1 MRTIRGLLKTGVA
14 LALASAGG
22 SALAAGNLL
31 LLDPP
36 PERDSFAVGG
46 SLWNLPTY
54 PGSRRRDRF
63 VLPAIDWYAHNGM
76 FVSTD
81 NGVGWNLSR
90 SKDWQ
95 AGFRL
100 WPQFGRSRQDGPPGV
115 SSIGWRVQPQAF
127 ANLMLGEVALLQ
139 SGVLYGAGR
148 DRNGLQVELGIT
160 SGIPLGDSLI
170 GVGLSTTWA
179 NAAYRDSYFGV
190 SAADAQ
196 ASGLTAFAAGAGM
209 LDTALTL
216 SGEHRFNAQWRISG
230 QLVLSRFS
238 ATVARSPLVQE
249 RREQQGQL
257 TLWYAF

>member
-1 MRTIRGLLKTGVA
+1 MCAIRGMLQTGMA
-14 LALASAGG
+14 LAMAIAG
-22 SALAAGNLL
+22 STALAAGNLL

-36 PERDSFAVGG
+36 PERDTFALGG
-46 SLWNLPTY
+46 SVWNLPTY
-54 PGSRRRDRF
+54 PGSRQRDTY
-63 VLPAIDWYAHNGM
+63 VLPAIDWYAHNGL

-81 NGVGWNLSR
+81 NGVGWNLST

-95 AGFRL
+95 AGVRL
-100 WPQFGRSRQDGPPGV
+100 WPQFGRSRKDGPAGV
-115 SSIGWRVQPQAF
+115 SPIGWRVQPQAF
-127 ANLMLGEVALLQ
+127 ANLMLGDVALLQ

-179 NAAYRDSYFGV
+179 NAAWRDSYFGV
-190 SAADAQ
+190 SAADAK
-196 ASGLTAFAAGAGM
+196 ASGLPAFAAGSGM

-216 SGEHRFNAQWRISG
+216 SVEHKFNAQWKISG

-238 ATVARSPLVQE
+238 ASVARSPLVQE